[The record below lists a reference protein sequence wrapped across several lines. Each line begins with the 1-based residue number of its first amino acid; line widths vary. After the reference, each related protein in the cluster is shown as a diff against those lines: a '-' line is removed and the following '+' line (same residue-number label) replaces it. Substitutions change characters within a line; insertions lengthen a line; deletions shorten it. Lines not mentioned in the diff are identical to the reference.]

1 MAFPLK
7 KKKEE
12 STNEKIIRLHQEGK
26 SVEEICAELEGLRN
40 PMEIVTGVI
49 QRKLGADAVPDAVV
63 QHEKNHAAEVI
74 AATKAEEAPAA
85 EAPAAAEEDL
95 EGLSKLERYMLEK
108 KRKQEAESAK
118 AEPEAEYVPEPEP
131 EPEPVNEPEFA
142 EAPVVEP
149 VQISDMEI
157 PEPEVHKVSLV
168 DEYLKQNNNVPNAM
182 DNVPY
187 TPFPGE
193 EYAVMDAI
201 VPPDVESTDIS
212 DIPIATYTPPTDEE
226 EAKAAGE
233 GYTEEGA
240 PEAPAE
246 EVAAAPAVDLE
257 SGNTNK
263 VADKMKAF
271 ALSQIE
277 ANNAKIAE
285 LKAKKGNIDSEFASK
300 LDEANSALVNSQ
312 MNYDVS
318 ETRLNEAYA
327 EIEKAREEH
336 RLAIAKADD
345 EYRRKLE
352 EIEEQYRNA
361 TFEANNKFQEFDDRS
376 KENIEKLDNEKNAA
390 QEDLNAKRA
399 AVAEL
404 RTTIEAES
412 EKIGEQIKALEE
424 ENAGYQSFL
433 G

>member
-63 QHEKNHAAEVI
+63 QHERNHAAEVI

-142 EAPVVEP
+142 KAPVVEP

-201 VPPDVESTDIS
+201 VPPDVESADIS
-212 DIPIATYTPPTDEE
+212 DVPIATYTPPAEE
-226 EAKAAGE
+226 ESETAGE
-233 GYTEEGA
+233 TYAEEGGYDA
-240 PEAPAE
+240 YTGET
-246 EVAAAPAVDLE
+246 AAAPAVEAD
-257 SGNTNK
+257 SSNTNK

-285 LKAKKGNIDSEFASK
+285 LEAKKGSIDSEYASR
-300 LDEANSALVNSQ
+300 LDDANNALVTSQ

-327 EIEKAREEH
+327 EIEKARESH

-361 TFEANNKFQEFDDRS
+361 TFEANAKFQEFDDRS